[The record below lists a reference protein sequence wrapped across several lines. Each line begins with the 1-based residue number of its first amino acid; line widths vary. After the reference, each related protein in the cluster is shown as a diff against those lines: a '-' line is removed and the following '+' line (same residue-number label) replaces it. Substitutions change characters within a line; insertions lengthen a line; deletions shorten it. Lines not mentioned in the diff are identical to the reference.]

1 MGFFFTQFND
11 WSERWSDLYESKAD
25 ENEIAAGIE
34 KLQAFSW
41 FATLDALAKGDVTK
55 YDAILDTEANVIYTK
70 LLKDKTEQEYV
81 ENLRKYNE
89 FVSHKKTG
97 NQ

>member
-1 MGFFFTQFND
+1 MGFFFAQFND
-11 WSERWSDLYESKAD
+11 WQERWKGLYESTAD

-34 KLQAFSW
+34 KLQAFEW

-55 YDAILDTEANVIYTK
+55 YDTILDTEANVIYTK
-70 LLKDKTEQEYV
+70 LLKDKTENEYV

-89 FVSHKKTG
+89 FVNKGK
-97 NQ
+97 Q